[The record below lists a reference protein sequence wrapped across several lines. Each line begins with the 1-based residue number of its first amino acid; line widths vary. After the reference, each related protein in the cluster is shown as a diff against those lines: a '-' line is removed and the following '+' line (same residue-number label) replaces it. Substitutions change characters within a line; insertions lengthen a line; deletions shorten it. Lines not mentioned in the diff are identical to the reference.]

1 MQGGSTPLSPRPLGY
16 APVKINKILKIRM
29 LQPEVVAQRCSVKAV
44 FLDISQNSQENT
56 CVRVSFFKVFFFKVT
71 AHLWWLLLYSNC
83 HCQGVCRNNTILK
96 FYIKIKLQN
105 LFWCHF
111 SKIQK
116 VQKATI
122 DKNMLQNNV
131 HNTIKINVVSYFHW
145 LAIIL
150 YDKDFPYSRDI
161 LIFDHSTL

>member
-1 MQGGSTPLSPRPLGY
+1 
-16 APVKINKILKIRM
+16 M
-29 LQPEVVAQRCSVKAV
+29 LQPEAVAQRCSVKAV

-56 CVRVSFFKVFFFKVT
+56 CVRVSFFKVTGLFFKVTGLWHRCFPVNSAKFLRTPFRT

-96 FYIKIKLQN
+96 FYIKIKLQK

-111 SKIQK
+111 PKIQK

-122 DKNMLQNNV
+122 NKNMLQNNI
-131 HNTIKINVVSYFHW
+131 HNKIKINVVSYFHW
-145 LAIIL
+145 LAITL